1 MQNGA
6 VVKTESHLGH
16 RPSPSVPQVAFNP
29 TAKVMSLL
37 QKWLHSEVDLF
48 SYMPKKE
55 VRQVRFPT
63 VCCAPAHNSS
73 HSMATCNMLSHLGW
87 GVFSDAK
94 VC

>member
-6 VVKTESHLGH
+6 VIKTESHLGH
-16 RPSPSVPQVAFNP
+16 RPSPSVPQVAFKP

-48 SYMPKKE
+48 SYMPKKD

-63 VCCAPAHNSS
+63 VAARLPITAATRWQH
-73 HSMATCNMLSHLGW
+73 ATC
-87 GVFSDAK
+87 
-94 VC
+94 